1 MNSSILC
8 ELFERM
14 ENYSVHTNTWNLIFQ
29 IFYNTRDLISAVKLS
44 LIYFSLQKSFAI
56 TNASQVFKGTMLQPC
71 DQDLLPETWLSGL
84 GWDLNQLEPI
94 LWAHVCGHWHIVTWS
109 NLVSYDTI
117 KLNCGSALL
126 NWINAYGCGFPINF
140 ASSTCWD
147 LEHLVLPCTE
157 PFLRRQMSL

>member
-1 MNSSILC
+1 MIKIFVPLNARIAMNSSILC

-71 DQDLLPETWLSGL
+71 DQDLLPET
-84 GWDLNQLEPI
+84 
-94 LWAHVCGHWHIVTWS
+94 
-109 NLVSYDTI
+109 
-117 KLNCGSALL
+117 
-126 NWINAYGCGFPINF
+126 
-140 ASSTCWD
+140 
-147 LEHLVLPCTE
+147 
-157 PFLRRQMSL
+157 